1 MNLEFFF
8 SALTSAWGVGEILLA
23 VFTQTRPGA
32 GKIQGRGTQIILWVV
47 IIASFKI
54 EEWMHSFFAVDMP
67 GSYSW
72 LLIAMMV
79 GVVAETRYLGRPF
92 ATADNVLF
100 LCVIFWPQQFCVC
113 ESEFNP
119 WLGP

>member
-1 MNLEFFF
+1 
-8 SALTSAWGVGEILLA
+8 
-23 VFTQTRPGA
+23 
-32 GKIQGRGTQIILWVV
+32 V

-119 WLGP
+119 WPGPVKLTGLANGGTGLELTLPMQSESSAQSASRFVGEADIL